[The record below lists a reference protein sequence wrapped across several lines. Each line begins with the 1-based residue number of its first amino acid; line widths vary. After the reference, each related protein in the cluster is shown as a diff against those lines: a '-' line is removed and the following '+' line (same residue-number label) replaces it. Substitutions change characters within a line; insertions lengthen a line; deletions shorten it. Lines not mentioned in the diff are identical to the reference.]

1 MKIKELEEI
10 KGIFK
15 PPKKEYYFG
24 KVRHGTPYMYPRNYC
39 GSIIKIRKEK
49 PIFNRLNNF
58 KLGKYFIFYGYPI
71 IISKVQLGW
80 KDKFNSPRY
89 EWSPQ
94 FHIFMFG
101 LQFAMWWNAPSPAGH
116 SDYNNDRYYEMILHY
131 LYYSDKDIKKAK
143 DTWGWVEFDSKQ
155 STWNKDYLINLR
167 LEKLKKIM
175 KI

>member
-1 MKIKELEEI
+1 MKFKELDEI

-15 PPKKEYYFG
+15 PPKKVYYFG
-24 KVRHGTPYMYPRNYC
+24 KVRYGTPYMYPRNYC
-39 GSIIKIRKEK
+39 GSIIQIRKEK
-49 PIFNRLNNF
+49 PRFNRLNHF

-101 LQFAMWWNAPSPAGH
+101 LQFTMWWSAP
-116 SDYNNDRYYEMILHY
+116 DNDNDRYYEMILHY
-131 LYYSDKDIKKAK
+131 LYYTDNKDIKKAK
-143 DTWGWVEFDSKQ
+143 ETWGWVNSAKQ

-167 LEKLKKIM
+167 KEKLKKIM